1 MESTAVG
8 VKEKVGETS
17 TPTIS
22 SESISLQL
30 PEPAT
35 STRAEIIAAA
45 VASCTEHAE
54 GVVGAR
60 AGSGEGSTT
69 CPSIILELLL
79 PAGSSI
85 VEATTTSEMELGQEA
100 GRVEVTADRTTATLS
115 TSCDVEFP
123 PQPVESIVTCYAI
136 GLIEELEAK
145 IARRG
150 DREVVVE
157 GVGMVVG
164 AGAVEGESRRRE
176 QTDQDAKVLVP
187 TTCERRPGDLR
198 ALFLRNLAKVKEGGA
213 IDGACKVTVAQ
224 NALVDLCQLEVVGP
238 LGEGA
243 SGTVSAVCSAIVP
256 GKFALKEVRE
266 VRLILTRS
274 SKEERDR
281 KSERSHRGK
290 CVAVT
295 LRRASGVAVARE
307 DGTVGMTISFRFFD
321 TPTSRF

>member
-1 MESTAVG
+1 M
-8 VKEKVGETS
+8 KEKVGETS
-17 TPTIS
+17 TSTIS

-35 STRAEIIAAA
+35 IMRAEIIAAA
-45 VASCTEHAE
+45 VESIRGHAKE

-60 AGSGEGSTT
+60 AESGEGSTT
-69 CPSIILELLL
+69 CPSNILELVS

-85 VEATTTSEMELGQEA
+85 VEATTTSEMELDQEA
-100 GRVEVTADRTTATLS
+100 GRVEVTADRTTATLP

-123 PQPVESIVTCYAI
+123 PQPVESIVTCYAV
-136 GLIEELEAK
+136 GLIEELEVK

-150 DREVVVE
+150 DGEVVVE
-157 GVGMVVG
+157 GIGVVVG
-164 AGAVEGESRRRE
+164 AGDVKGESRRRRE
-176 QTDQDAKVLVP
+176 QTEQEAKVLVP

-198 ALFLRNLAKVKEGGA
+198 ALFLRNLAKIKEGGA

-224 NALVDLCQLEVVGP
+224 NALEDLCQLEVVGP

-243 SGTVSAVCSAIVP
+243 SGTVSAVYSAIVP

-274 SKEERDR
+274 SKEERER
-281 KSERSHRGK
+281 KRERSHREK

-295 LRRASGVAVARE
+295 LRRASGVGVARE
-307 DGTVGMTISFRFFD
+307 DGTIGTTISFRCFD
-321 TPTSRF
+321 TPTWRF